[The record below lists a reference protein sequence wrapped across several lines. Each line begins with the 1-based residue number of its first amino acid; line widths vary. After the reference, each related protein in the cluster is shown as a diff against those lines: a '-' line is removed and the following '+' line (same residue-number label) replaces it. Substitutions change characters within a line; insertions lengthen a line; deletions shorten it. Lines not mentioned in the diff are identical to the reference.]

1 MPVSLDRRAS
11 PRWVAVK
18 NRATLEFQSGDG
30 KQRARAT
37 LVNISRSGA
46 LIVTDEIL
54 PLRGTLWFRMESP
67 AKTDWIG
74 VVPVRQDKPHQIGIR
89 FRRPCLDDLLLA
101 AMLGIDLGPTV
112 LEGGRPPTF
121 DDLGCFV

>member
-1 MPVSLDRRAS
+1 VPDSLDRRAS

-18 NRATLEFQSGDG
+18 NQATLEFQGGEG
-30 KQRARAT
+30 KQRAKAT

-74 VVPVRQDKPHQIGIR
+74 VVPVRHDKPHQIGIR
-89 FRRPCLDDLLLA
+89 FAKPCLDDLLLA
-101 AMLGIDLGPTV
+101 AMLGIDLGANI
-112 LEGGRPPTF
+112 LEAGRPPTF
-121 DDLGCFV
+121 ADLGFGM